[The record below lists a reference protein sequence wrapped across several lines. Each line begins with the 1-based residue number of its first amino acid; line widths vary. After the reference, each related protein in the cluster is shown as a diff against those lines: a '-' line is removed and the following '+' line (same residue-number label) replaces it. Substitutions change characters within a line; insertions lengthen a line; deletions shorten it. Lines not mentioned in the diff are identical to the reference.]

1 MEFEWNPKKDTA
13 NRRKHGVAFREVLGV
28 FADPMARIFNDPDHS
43 AKEAREIIIGHSE
56 SGRLLIV
63 CFTEREKRVRIIT
76 ARAATKRERR
86 DYEENQG
93 T

>member
-1 MEFEWNPKKDTA
+1 MEFEWDPKKDTA